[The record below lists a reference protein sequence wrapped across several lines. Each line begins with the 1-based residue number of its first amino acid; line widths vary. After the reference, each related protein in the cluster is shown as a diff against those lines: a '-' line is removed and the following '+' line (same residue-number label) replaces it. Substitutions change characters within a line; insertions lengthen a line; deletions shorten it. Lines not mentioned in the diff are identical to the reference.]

1 MRTKLS
7 GILTLFLALMVQ
19 IGLAQEKAVSGTVT
33 DVRGMPLPG
42 ANVLIKGTNT
52 GTQTDFDGN
61 FTINVGEGET
71 LAVSYIGM
79 KTAEV
84 VVGASST
91 INIELEED
99 AQALEEVVVTA
110 LGIKREKKSLG
121 YASQEVDGEKLAEVP
136 VANMSDALTGTVAGL
151 NITQSGTMG
160 GSTNIVLRGV
170 SSLVG
175 NNQALIVIDGTPI
188 NNETFNQTNIAS
200 GVGAYDYGNGLSD
213 VNPNDIEDVN
223 VLKGAAATAL
233 YGSRGMNGVIMIT
246 TKKGGA
252 SEKIGVQFN
261 SAITVGSVNKKTLP
275 KYQDQY
281 GGGYAGGSFYSGD
294 IDGDGVDEDNIVYT
308 YDDASFGDRFDP
320 NKMVYNWDSQ
330 YPQLPGYLQPTPW
343 VAGAS
348 TPNDIWGTSTTYV
361 NSVSFTGGNDK
372 GAYRLSYT
380 NFLQDGSLRNSNLTR
395 NTIDFSADYNLTEK
409 LNVFGNITYTNSRG
423 KGRALTGYDSRNPM
437 QSFRQWWNL
446 SVDMQK
452 QKEAY
457 ESTGQNLTWNL
468 KDWESQDVGYAD
480 NYYYNRDNNF
490 QTDRRNRYF
499 GNFGLNYEINDWMSF
514 TGRFTFD
521 SFNELREERVA
532 MGSSAGQGRTEH
544 GGAGEYYFMTHTVS
558 EYNYD
563 MMLNIDKDFSD
574 DLNLTASAGWNL
586 RVNNRYGNS
595 AQTNGGLKI
604 PGLYSITNTANP
616 LTEEDINDFNIKKKV
631 DGFFAQANLGFRNM
645 LYVGGS
651 LRTDRSS
658 ALPSDNNRYWYP
670 SGSVSF
676 VFSELLDS
684 RETINFAKLRF
695 NYARVGND
703 TDPYQ
708 LINTYTLNA
717 KLGDAYNATSPATSN
732 NPNLKS
738 ETMQE
743 FEAGLE
749 MNFFSNRLSFDLS
762 VYKRETFDLI
772 TNTDISGSSGFTGL
786 WVNSGDIENKGIETR
801 LTVVPVQTE
810 DFRWEMTANWAKNEN
825 TVTKI
830 FGDSDFLQMGS
841 MWNVTVGAKLNEST
855 GTIRGYDYQ
864 YIDGQKVV
872 GSDGKYLISDDPQ
885 AVIGDATPD
894 WIGGLN
900 NSFTYK
906 NFNLSFLID
915 VRHGG
920 DIYSQDMSFGLA
932 TGLYP
937 ETAGLNELGNPKRN
951 PVSQGGGV
959 ILPGVKE
966 DGSPND
972 IRADYSAYTN
982 PDGFYGGSG
991 GNARVEKMHIYDGSF
1006 VKLRNLS
1013 LSYRMPKD
1021 VFGDE
1026 SIVDNMTLS
1035 FIGRNLWIIHK
1046 NLPYSDPEAGMSA
1059 GNVQGFQ
1066 NGAHPTF
1073 REIGASV
1080 KIEF

>member
-19 IGLAQEKAVSGTVT
+19 IGFAQEKTISGTVT
-33 DVRGMPLPG
+33 DTGGMPLPG
-42 ANVLIKGTNT
+42 ANVVIKGTST

-61 FTINVGEGET
+61 FTINASEGQT
-71 LAVSYIGM
+71 LQISYIGM
-79 KTAEV
+79 KTSEV
-84 VVGASST
+84 RVGSSS
-91 INIELEED
+91 NIAVQLEED
-99 AQALEEVVVTA
+99 AQSLDEVVVTA

-121 YASQEVDGEKLAEVP
+121 YASQEVSGEKLAEVP
-136 VANMSDALTGTVAGL
+136 VANVGDALTGTVAGL

-160 GSTNIVLRGV
+160 GSTNIILRGV

-188 NNETFNQTNIAS
+188 NNETFNQANIAS
-200 GVGAYDYGNGLSD
+200 GTGAYDYGNGMSD
-213 VNPNDIEDVN
+213 INPNDIEDVN

-246 TKKGGA
+246 TKKGKA
-252 SEKIGVQFN
+252 SEKIGVQFS

-275 KYQDQY
+275 KYQNQY
-281 GGGYAGGSFYSGD
+281 GGGYDGGSFYSGD
-294 IDGDGVDEDNIVYT
+294 INGDGTVEDNIVYT
-308 YDDASFGDRFDP
+308 YDDASFGNRFDP
-320 NKMVYNWDSQ
+320 NKLVYNWDSQ

-361 NSVSFTGGNDK
+361 NSVSFNGGNDK
-372 GAYRLSYT
+372 GTFRMAYT
-380 NFLQDGSLRNSNLTR
+380 NFLQEGALRNSNLTR
-395 NTIDFSADYNLTEK
+395 NTIDFSATYNLTEK
-409 LNVFGNITYTNSRG
+409 LNAFGNITYTNNRG
-423 KGRALTGYDSRNPM
+423 KGRVLTGYESRNPM
-437 QSFRQWWNL
+437 QGFRQWWNL

-457 ESTGQNLTWNL
+457 EATGQNLTWNL
-468 KDWESQDVGYAD
+468 KDWENQEVGYAD
-480 NYYYNRDNNF
+480 NYYFNRDHNY

-499 GNFGLNYEINDWMSF
+499 GNFGLNYEINDWMSVL
-514 TGRFTFD
+514 GRFTFD
-521 SFNELREERVA
+521 TFNELREERVA

-563 MMLNIDKDFSD
+563 MILNIDKDLSE
-574 DLNLTASAGWNL
+574 DLNLNANVGWNL
-586 RVNNRYGNS
+586 RANSRVGNN

-616 LTEEDINDFNIKKKV
+616 LTEEDINDFNIRKKV
-631 DGFFAQANLGFRNM
+631 DAFFAQANFGYKGM

-651 LRTDRSS
+651 IRTDRSS
-658 ALPSDNNRYWYP
+658 SFPENNNRYWYP
-670 SGSVSF
+670 SGSASF
-676 VFSELLDS
+676 IFSELLDS
-684 RETINFAKLRF
+684 RDVINFGKLRF

-708 LINTYTLNA
+708 LINTYVLNA
-717 KLGDAYNATSPATSN
+717 KFGGSYNATAPTISN

-749 MNFFSNRLSFDLS
+749 MNFFRSRLSFDLS
-762 VYKRETFDLI
+762 VYKRQTFDLI
-772 TNTDISGSSGFTGL
+772 TNTDISGSSGFTAL

-801 LTVVPVQTE
+801 VTVVPIQTE
-810 DFRWEMTANWAKNEN
+810 DFRWEMTANWSKNKN
-825 TVTKI
+825 KVTKI
-830 FGDSDFLQMGS
+830 FGDSEYLEMGS
-841 MWNVTVGAKLNEST
+841 MWNVSVGAKLGESA
-855 GTIRGYDYQ
+855 GTIRGTGFQ
-864 YIDGQKVV
+864 YIDGQRVV
-872 GSDGKYLISDDPQ
+872 GSDGKYLISESNQ
-885 AVIGDATPD
+885 EVIGDANPD
-894 WIGGLN
+894 WVGGLN

-915 VRHGG
+915 IKHGG
-920 DIYSQDMSFGLA
+920 DIYSQDMAFGLS
-932 TGLYP
+932 TGLYK
-937 ETAGLNELGNPKRN
+937 ETAGLNELGVPLRA
-951 PVSQGGGV
+951 PVADNGGV
-959 ILPGVKE
+959 ILKGVKE
-966 DGSPND
+966 DGSAND
-972 IRADYSAYTN
+972 IRADFSTYEN
-982 PDGFYGGSG
+982 PYGYYG
-991 GNARVEKMHIYDGSF
+991 APEAMHVYDASYI
-1006 VKLRNLS
+1006 KLRNLS

-1021 VFGDE
+1021 IFGE
-1026 SIVDNMTLS
+1026 NSAIDNMTVS